1 MNGKKEKDNHTWF
14 ISFAPYETPKF
25 AVCVF
30 VQGAKSGGGVS
41 APIAQRIL
49 EQSLALEKGF
59 DPGLAWLEP
68 ARGSFAQIDE
78 VNYKTGTLI
87 AGEADKET
95 AEHHAETAAKVPKK
109 KTAPEATPDIK
120 ADADERGSVSKK
132 TQVDE
137 AREKRSFFEKLFGPR
152 KSDPIPATPLSP
164 AGKLPR

>member
-1 MNGKKEKDNHTWF
+1 VL
-14 ISFAPYETPKF
+14 F

-59 DPGLAWLEP
+59 DPGLAWIEP
-68 ARGSFAQIDE
+68 ARGSFAPIDE
-78 VNYKTGTLI
+78 VNYKTGPVI
-87 AGEADKET
+87 GGEADRET
-95 AEHHAETAAKVPKK
+95 AEHHTEPAAKNPKK
-109 KTAPEATPDIK
+109 KAAPEATPDIK
-120 ADADERGSVSKK
+120 PDADERGSVSKK
-132 TQVDE
+132 TPVDE

-152 KSDPIPATPLSP
+152 KTDPTPVTPLSP